1 MGRPRKEINKKMF
14 ENLCGIQC
22 TQEEICQVLDVTDKT
37 LTNWCK
43 KTYNKSFSEIFKSK
57 RGIGK
62 VSLRRAQWQKA
73 VKNKD
78 TTMLIFLGKQYLDQS
93 DKKDVG
99 ISGNL
104 ETNNPLAGMT
114 TAELKEAL
122 KNVES

>member
-14 ENLCGIQC
+14 ESLCGIQC

-104 ETNNPLAGMT
+104 ETNNPLSGMT